1 MEDQT
6 SRFDLS
12 SYRERKWPKG
22 VQTNRDSITSSFD
35 VVVYTH
41 RINAIGETINLNASK
56 HSEARRASSYK
67 RMQMCNHRINDA
79 DDARGPSPHL
89 YIIN

>member
-35 VVVYTH
+35 VVVYTN

-79 DDARGPSPHL
+79 DDARGPHL